1 MPDLYRINPRYKFS
15 TSQYNSDKVIL
26 KFKALQIQYSDSFTY
41 FNCTLCVSL
50 CQTLVFSKK
59 TYHCKCYIKNILLVL
74 FSHKVYLKALC
85 ILCILHLN
93 YYSENSIVKDFC
105 HNGHFFD
112 IHVNSACCKAKPLL
126 TMYIMSGQH
135 KICPKCPSQANT
147 GKAKQR
153 TQKGLPPSRV
163 TGLFLLRFTLIN
175 YAGNTAA
182 SSFRLTHKQQQPY
195 SKLFSLNGHS
205 STTTQPRHNGLRA
218 LQILRPCQIN
228 Q

>member
-1 MPDLYRINPRYKFS
+1 MPDLYRTNPRYKFS

-50 CQTLVFSKK
+50 CQTLVFFKK

-112 IHVNSACCKAKPLL
+112 IHVNSACCKAKHLL
-126 TMYIMSGQH
+126 TVYIMNGQH
-135 KICPKCPSQANT
+135 KNCPKMSISGKHRQSKAAHRKKACHPLGLQAFFT
-147 GKAKQR
+147 SLYTYKLRRQY
-153 TQKGLPPSRV
+153 
-163 TGLFLLRFTLIN
+163 FL
-175 YAGNTAA
+175 
-182 SSFRLTHKQQQPY
+182 SSFRLAHKQQQPY
-195 SKLFSLNGHS
+195 SKFFSLNGHS
-205 STTTQPRHNGLRA
+205 STTTQPRHSGLRA